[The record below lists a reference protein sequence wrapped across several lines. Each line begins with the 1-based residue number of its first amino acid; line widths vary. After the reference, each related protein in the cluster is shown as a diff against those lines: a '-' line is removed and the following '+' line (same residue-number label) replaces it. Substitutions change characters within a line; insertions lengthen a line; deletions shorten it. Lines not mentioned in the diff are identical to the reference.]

1 MQITTDSYIYFYLI
15 DKETFMPDLENVM
28 ENYMECNQMMFGK
41 KVRNAVSYKT
51 NQRSFDIYQRK
62 SMHNLKVCVNGQN
75 FEGSKALELQSSN
88 VFLVTLIDKILMV
101 DSTTFQVC
109 GELPVQLMPTESR
122 EPNEIIGITKSPDD
136 DWVAVISGK
145 NLVMDEQMQN

>member
-1 MQITTDSYIYFYLI
+1 
-15 DKETFMPDLENVM
+15 MPDLENVM

-101 DSTTFQVC
+101 DSTTF
-109 GELPVQLMPTESR
+109 
-122 EPNEIIGITKSPDD
+122 
-136 DWVAVISGK
+136 
-145 NLVMDEQMQN
+145 